1 MDSGSD
7 EGRSDPRPEKR
18 RAVSDPQAT
27 AEPASSSRYRSDPDG
42 DPIEENPE
50 ESSGPIPD
58 IVRKALAMG
67 LTGFFSTEQ
76 TIRKAVG
83 DTLPQEWIDFVAGQS
98 ERTRGDL
105 TDAIAAELGRALK
118 TIDLTR
124 MADQLLT
131 GRTLEVTARIRLLPL
146 DEEESTAEEGD
157 S

>member
-27 AEPASSSRYRSDPDG
+27 AEPASRSRYPSDPEG
-42 DPIEENPE
+42 DPIEEDPA

-98 ERTRGDL
+98 ERTRSDF
-105 TDAIAAELGRALK
+105 TDAIAAEFGRSLK
-118 TIDLTR
+118 TIDLTK

-131 GRTLEVTARIRLLPL
+131 GRTLDVSARIRLLPL
-146 DEEESTAEEGD
+146 EEDESAGAGSD